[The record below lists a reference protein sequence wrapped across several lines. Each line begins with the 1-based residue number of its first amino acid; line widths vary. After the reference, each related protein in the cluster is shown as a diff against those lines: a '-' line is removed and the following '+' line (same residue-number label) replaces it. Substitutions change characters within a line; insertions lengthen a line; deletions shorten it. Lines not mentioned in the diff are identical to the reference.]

1 MDGYEAD
8 YYGIPDDDGCT
19 CGECGS
25 WDACPCGC
33 GRGLCSMWNEWTG
46 EDDGCEHGA
55 HAPLAPP
62 RAASGRFAAKA
73 GQAPMAAAN
82 GTSERM

>member
-8 YYGIPDDDGCT
+8 YYGVPDDDGCT

-25 WDACPCGC
+25 WDMCPCGC
-33 GRGLCSMWNEWTG
+33 GRGRCEMWNEWTR
-46 EDDGCEHGA
+46 EDEGCD
-55 HAPLAPP
+55 APP
-62 RAASGRFAAKA
+62 APSRAAWGRVPASV